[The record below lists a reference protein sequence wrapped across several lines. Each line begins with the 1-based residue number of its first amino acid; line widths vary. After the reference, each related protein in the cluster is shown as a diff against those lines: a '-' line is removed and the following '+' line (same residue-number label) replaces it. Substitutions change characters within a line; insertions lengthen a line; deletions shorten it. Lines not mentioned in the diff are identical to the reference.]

1 MCDGLA
7 HDKLDGATSVF
18 GAGPN
23 ANPIY
28 SSEDLYDIL
37 ANGTFARI
45 DIHFLQTLL
54 FFKFY
59 ISLFLIIKFK
69 IYYIKI

>member
-7 HDKLDGATSVF
+7 HDKLDGATSVS
-18 GAGPN
+18 GGGPN

-28 SSEDLYDIL
+28 SSEDLHDL
-37 ANGTFARI
+37 ANGIFARI

-59 ISLFLIIKFK
+59 ISLFFIVKSK